1 MMIVDGPWISVTFD
15 SAHDLVEL
23 VFRRF
28 TPSEQLRQI
37 LEKVRTSLE
46 PRVPTRWLCD
56 LVQARVLASH
66 DVAWIV
72 DEWLPLPCSSPSR
85 VAMVDSID
93 ALGRRSTAR
102 LCERLRAARPA
113 LAVSVFTQRG
123 PARSWLGAADVTAA
137 GGPA

>member
-1 MMIVDGPWISVTFD
+1 MLIEGPWITVTYD
-15 SAHDLVEL
+15 SAHDLVEI

-28 TPSEQLRQI
+28 TPTEQLRQI
-37 LEKVRTSLE
+37 LDKVRASLE

-56 LVQARVLASH
+56 LVHARVLSSQ

-72 DEWLPLPCSSPSR
+72 DEWLPLPCSGPSK
-85 VAMVDSID
+85 VAFVDSID

-113 LAVSVFTQRG
+113 LAISVFAQRG

-137 GGPA
+137 GGSA